1 MKTTVSLFGMLLA
14 LLVSCTT
21 STEPGGQGSENAA
34 GSSDQKQRI
43 AIACPDVL
51 MHPEYAR
58 TMARMSYIW
67 GYAMVNTMNRKNSFA
82 SLPGPCILGA
92 VPAAPPEHL
101 AMLADYIDPAQNG
114 ITCTNQDV
122 VYGGGYFDLDAQPV
136 VLQVPDVDDRFWIYS
151 IYDARTDQVG
161 HLGRPYD
168 TKPGFYLLTGP
179 GWNGKVPEGITEVIK
194 SPTSLASTAPRFFMN
209 DTEEDR
215 NKIQT
220 ILNQVMA
227 YPLSEFTG
235 KMKTTEWKKL
245 RVVKMPNTS
254 GGEVKWVVP
263 EKFLDQLPEVLKTV
277 PPLPGEEAL
286 YAQFDAFLK
295 VLEKDPGLK
304 KIAVEEIVKVDTT
317 LIRDFLQ
324 WKYNGKPAGNGW
336 NRSVH
341 NAEWGYDYFNRTGT
355 ARSNMFDNRPGETQ
369 YFYTDNS
376 SKGEK
381 LTGKNNFKILFKAGE
396 LPPVMGFWSL
406 TLYNENHFFY
416 QNTLKRYSLGT
427 KNKTLKYGSDGSLT
441 IWAGNKNPGAGR
453 ESNWL
458 PAPESEFSL
467 YIRAYWGKEGI
478 TEGTWVPPVIE
489 KY

>member
-1 MKTTVSLFGMLLA
+1 MKKTIVLIGMLLYT
-14 LLVSCTT
+14 LTSCTT
-21 STEPGGQGSENAA
+21 STEPKGAGLENAV
-34 GSSDQKQRI
+34 GNSNQKKGI
-43 AIACPDVL
+43 AAPCADVV

-58 TMARMSYIW
+58 TMARMAYIW
-67 GYAMVNTMNRKNSFA
+67 GYAMVNTLNRKNSFTA
-82 SLPGPCILGA
+82 LPEPCVLGA
-92 VPAAPPEHL
+92 IPASPPGHL

-122 VYGGGYFDLDAQPV
+122 VYGTGYFSLDVIPV
-136 VLQVPDVDDRFWIYS
+136 VLQVPQVDDRFWIYA
-151 IYDARTDQVG
+151 IYDARTEQVG
-161 HLGRPYD
+161 HIGKPYD
-168 TKPGFYLLTGP
+168 TKSGFYLLTGP
-179 GWNGKVPEGITEVIK
+179 DWNGKVPEGITEVMK
-194 SPTSLASTAPRFFMN
+194 SPTSLASIAPRFFMN

-215 NKIQT
+215 NKVQT
-220 ILNQVMA
+220 IINQVMA

-245 RVVKMPNTS
+245 RVIKMPNTS
-254 GGEVKWVVP
+254 GGEVKWVIP

-277 PPLPGEEAL
+277 PPLPGEEVL

-304 KIAVEEIVKVDTT
+304 KIAIEEILKVDTT

-355 ARSNMFDNRPGETQ
+355 ARSNMFDNRPSETQ

-376 SKGEK
+376 SKGER
-381 LTGKNNFKILFKAGE
+381 LIGKNNYRIVFKAGE
-396 LPPVMGFWSL
+396 LPPVKGFWSL

-416 QNTLKRYSLGT
+416 QNALKRYSLGT
-427 KNKTLKYGSDGSLT
+427 KNKILKYNSDGSLS
-441 IWAGNKNPGAGR
+441 IYAGNKNPGADK

-458 PAPESEFSL
+458 PAPEAEFSL

-478 TEGTWVPPVIE
+478 TGGAWAPPVIE

>member
-1 MKTTVSLFGMLLA
+1 MKNPVSLFGMLFA
-14 LLVSCTT
+14 ILVSCTT
-21 STEPGGQGSENAA
+21 STEPKSADLENA
-34 GSSDQKQRI
+34 GRESYQKKELAVPCADI
-43 AIACPDVL
+43 L

-58 TMARMSYIW
+58 TIARMSYIW
-67 GYAMVNTMNRKNSFA
+67 GYAMVNSMNRKNSFA
-82 SLPGPCILGA
+82 ALPGPCILGA
-92 VPAAPPEHL
+92 IPAAPPGHL

-122 VYGGGYFDLDAQPV
+122 VYGGGYFDLDSQPV
-136 VLQVPDVDDRFWIYS
+136 ILQVPQVDDRFWIYA

-161 HLGRPYD
+161 HIGKPYN

-179 GWNGKVPEGITEVIK
+179 CWKGKVPESITEVIK
-194 SPTSLASTAPRFFMN
+194 SPTSLTSIAPRFFMN

-220 ILNQVMA
+220 IIDQVMA

-245 RVVKMPNTS
+245 RVIKMPNTS
-254 GGEVKWVVP
+254 GGEVKWVIP
-263 EKFLDQLPEVLKTV
+263 QKFLDQLHEVLKTV
-277 PPLPGEEAL
+277 PPLPGEEGL

-295 VLEKDPGLK
+295 VLEKDPALK
-304 KIAVEEIVKVDTT
+304 KMAIEEILKVDTT

-336 NRSVH
+336 NRSVN

-355 ARSNMFDNRPGETQ
+355 ARSNMYDNRPSETQ

-376 SKGEK
+376 SQGEH
-381 LTGKNNFKILFKAGE
+381 LAGKNNYRIVFKAGE
-396 LPPVMGFWSL
+396 LPPVQGFWSL
-406 TLYNENHFFY
+406 TLYNNNHFFY
-416 QNTLKRYSLGT
+416 QNLLKRYSLGT
-427 KNKTLKYGSDGSLT
+427 KNKTLKYDSDGSLT
-441 IWAGNKNPGAGR
+441 IYAGTKNPGADK

-458 PAPESEFSL
+458 PAPEAEFSL
-467 YIRAYWGKEGI
+467 YIRAYWGKKGI
-478 TEGTWVPPVIE
+478 TEGTWVPPIIE

>member
-1 MKTTVSLFGMLLA
+1 MKNTVSLSGMLLA
-14 LLVSCTT
+14 ILVSCTT
-21 STEPGGQGSENAA
+21 STEPKGAALENAA
-34 GSSDQKQRI
+34 GKPDQKI
-43 AIACPDVL
+43 AIPCADAM

-58 TMARMSYIW
+58 TTARMAYTW
-67 GYAMVNTMNRKNSFA
+67 GYAMVNTINRKKSFA
-82 SLPGPCILGA
+82 TIPEPCVLGA
-92 VPAAPPEHL
+92 IPAAPVGQL

-122 VYGGGYFDLDAQPV
+122 VYGTGYLDLGAQPV
-136 VLQVPDVDDRFWIYS
+136 VFQVPRTDDRFWIYA

-161 HLGRPYD
+161 HIGKPYN

-179 GWNGKVPEGITEVIK
+179 GWNGKVPEGIIEVIK
-194 SPTSLASTAPRFFMN
+194 SSTSIVSIAPRFFMN

-215 NKIQT
+215 EKIQA

-227 YPLSEFTG
+227 YPLSEYTG

-245 RVVKMPNTS
+245 RVVKMPGST

-295 VLEKDPGLK
+295 VLEKEPDLK
-304 KIAVEEIVKVDTT
+304 KIAIEEIVKVDTT

-336 NRSVH
+336 NRSVN
-341 NAEWGYDYFNRTGT
+341 NAEWGYDYYDRTGT
-355 ARSNMFDNRPGETQ
+355 ARSNMFDNRPPETQ
-369 YFYTDNS
+369 YFYTDNAT
-376 SKGEK
+376 KGEK
-381 LTGKNNFKILFKAGE
+381 LTGKDNYRIVFKAGE
-396 LPPVMGFWSL
+396 LPPVNGFWSL
-406 TLYNENHFFY
+406 TLYNNTHFFF
-416 QNTLKRYSLGT
+416 QNALKRYSLGT
-427 KNKTLKYGSDGSLT
+427 KNKTLKFNSDGSLA
-441 IWAGNKNPGAGR
+441 IYAGNKNPGADK

-458 PAPESEFSL
+458 PAPETEFSL

-489 KY
+489 RY